1 VVTRNP
7 VHFGVGSVET
17 GVNLPEVPQP
27 IREALETLKRRQEA
41 YLSNPTADTV
51 DGLYHFVRRT
61 FERQVGISPEF
72 IAQVLKG
79 EMMLSTL
86 EMIVRSYGDMLDQTS
101 LEAAF
106 RTVSSYSVDCNYFP
120 GLIERIGELSFEKG
134 VQLSPEN
141 SFGRAFTPHEEYTE
155 SDVKVLKY
163 VLQGLSPKHGELFIN
178 ATLQRAIGLE
188 VSLKEYWSS
197 VLAAGAPEEGKYLDV
212 GNKFQGASLVP
223 EALKALSE
231 KGASGIVSRDTI
243 QSWLDS
249 GHAKPTD
256 IYPYLNVLSA
266 EARALIE
273 AECPQAAVAKEPVVA
288 PVKKPSTILERIRSL
303 F

>member
-1 VVTRNP
+1 MCEVT
-7 VHFGVGSVET
+7 
-17 GVNLPEVPQP
+17 VPARCREISQYP
-27 IREALETLKRRQEA
+27 I
-41 YLSNPTADTV
+41 
-51 DGLYHFVRRT
+51 VRRT
-61 FERQVGISPEF
+61 LSAQVGTSPEF
-72 IAQVLKG
+72 IKQVFETTVERAELK
-79 EMMLSTL
+79 T
-86 EMIVRSYGDMLDQTS
+86 IVYSYGDMLDQTS

-106 RTVSSYSVDCNYFP
+106 RTVSSYSVASNCFP

-134 VQLSPEN
+134 VQLSPGN

-197 VLAAGAPEEGKYLDV
+197 VLAAGAPEEGKCLDV

-223 EALKALSE
+223 EALKVLSK

-273 AECPQAAVAKEPVVA
+273 AEYPQAAVAKEPVVA
-288 PVKKPSTILERIRSL
+288 PVKKPSTILEGIRSL
-303 F
+303 FGIKRD